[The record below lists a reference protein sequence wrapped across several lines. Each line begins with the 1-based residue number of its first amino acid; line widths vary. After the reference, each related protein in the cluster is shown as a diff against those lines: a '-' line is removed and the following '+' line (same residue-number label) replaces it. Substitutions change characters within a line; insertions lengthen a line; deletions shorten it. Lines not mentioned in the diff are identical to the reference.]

1 MPLGVTRRD
10 PELPFGVTRPLS
22 AGLHLPCVDR
32 TVGTVRFRFRPLV
45 GFACVAIGFLG
56 MTAARSHPPSP
67 EARLPRQYRLAA
79 LIERQQRTAGQLR
92 DEAER
97 LRADV
102 AAASLGPDTAAATKR
117 AAALRSAQLQAGLIA
132 LRGPG
137 IRVELADSS
146 LADSPSGDV
155 NDLVIHSSDVQA
167 AVNALWR
174 SGAEAVSING
184 ERLVGTSAVLC
195 VGNTLLLNGTVH
207 SPPYVISALGAD
219 RNKFEADALVERL
232 HQDADNFGLKFAV
245 RSVNNVLIA
254 AYDGST
260 APKYARP
267 A

>member
-1 MPLGVTRRD
+1 MRR
-10 PELPFGVTRPLS
+10 
-22 AGLHLPCVDR
+22 
-32 TVGTVRFRFRPLV
+32 RFRPLV
-45 GFACVAIGFLG
+45 ALACAVIGFLA

-79 LIERQQRTAGQLR
+79 LIQRQQRSAAELR
-92 DEAER
+92 QEVER

-102 AAASLGPDTAAATKR
+102 AQASLGPDKNAATSR
-117 AAALRSAQLQAGLIA
+117 AAALRNTQLAAGLIA

-137 IRVELADSS
+137 MRVELADSS
-146 LADSPSGDV
+146 SAESPSGDV

-167 AVNALWR
+167 TVNALWR

-207 SPPYVISALGAD
+207 SPPYSFSALGAD
-219 RNKFEADALVERL
+219 RNKFEADALVQRL
-232 HQDADNFGLKFAV
+232 HDDAENFGLKFSV
-245 RSVNNVLIA
+245 RSVNSVIIA

-260 APKYARP
+260 TPKYARP
-267 A
+267 S

>member
-1 MPLGVTRRD
+1 M
-10 PELPFGVTRPLS
+10 
-22 AGLHLPCVDR
+22 
-32 TVGTVRFRFRPLV
+32 
-45 GFACVAIGFLG
+45 GFLV

-79 LIERQQRTAGQLR
+79 LIERQQESAAKLRVEAEQLR
-92 DEAER
+92 D
-97 LRADV
+97 DV
-102 AAASLGPDTAAATKR
+102 AAASLGPDKAAAAKR
-117 AAALRSAQLQAGLIA
+117 AASLRAARLAAGLVA

-146 LADSPSGDV
+146 LADSPSGDI

-167 AVNALWR
+167 AVNALWQ
-174 SGAEAVSING
+174 SGAEAISING

-232 HQDADNFGLKFAV
+232 HNDADSFGLKFSV
-245 RSVNNVLIA
+245 RSLGTVLIA

-260 APKYARP
+260 APQYARP